1 MINPH
6 QKHNVCTCTGHSP
19 TSVSKWFPLREVLA
33 EKKNTFAKKNKKAVK
48 FVIKIHQ
55 QKKKRKSNFVN

>member
-33 EKKNTFAKKNKKAVK
+33 EKNTFTKKKKAVK

-55 QKKKRKSNFVN
+55 QKNKKKQLC